1 MVPTT
6 KATNGK
12 TMMITKNENGMKF
25 KIAKKATVIA
35 VMIAIKV
42 IFSTGFSLFLN
53 MFILKLYF
61 IMNIKQ
67 EFSKNTEVLQ
77 GF

>member
-1 MVPTT
+1 VPTT
-6 KATNGK
+6 KETNGK
-12 TMMITKNENGMKF
+12 TMMITKNENGIKF

-35 VMIAIKV
+35 VMIAINVK
-42 IFSTGFSLFLN
+42 FSTGFSLFLN

-67 EFSKNTEVLQ
+67 DFSKNIEVLQ
-77 GF
+77 TF

>member
-1 MVPTT
+1 MI
-6 KATNGK
+6 
-12 TMMITKNENGMKF
+12 ITKNENGMKF

-67 EFSKNTEVLQ
+67 EFSKNIEDLQ
-77 GF
+77 GYCNT

>member
-1 MVPTT
+1 
-6 KATNGK
+6 
-12 TMMITKNENGMKF
+12 MMITKNENGIKF

-67 EFSKNTEVLQ
+67 EFSKNIKVLQ